1 MTITVD
7 LLERIARKRR
17 FSARTLEIAKRLF
30 LHDETPKRL
39 AAEYGVN
46 LARIYHIRD
55 QVGSAAQDEKLPPG
69 WEEITIAAPKEVIR
83 EFRERV
89 AQARRLLQR
98 PDLPG
103 APTVSAA
110 EDDDP

>member
-1 MTITVD
+1 MTITID

-17 FSARTLEIAKRLF
+17 FSSRTEEIAKRLF

-55 QVGSAAQDEKLPPG
+55 QVAAAAREEELPPG
-69 WEEITIAAPKEVIR
+69 WEEVTIAAPKEIIQ

-89 AQARRLLQR
+89 AQARRLLNA
-98 PDLPG
+98 G
-103 APTVSAA
+103 AQTTQDEA
-110 EDDDP
+110 